1 MKKNMI
7 RQLAASADI
16 PDTPIPTLPLVE
28 IAGTGRVLIEN
39 HQGVTCYE
47 PSVIQI
53 KTKTGQIR
61 VEGESLE
68 LSCMTRGKLVILGQ
82 IRCVS
87 LCGR

>member
-7 RQLAASADI
+7 RQLAASADL

-47 PSVIQI
+47 PSMIQV
-53 KTKTGQIR
+53 KTRTGLIC

-68 LSCMTRGKLVILGQ
+68 LSCMTKGKLVILGQ

-87 LCGR
+87 LFGR

>member
-1 MKKNMI
+1 
-7 RQLAASADI
+7 
-16 PDTPIPTLPLVE
+16 V
-28 IAGTGRVLIEN
+28 
-39 HQGVTCYE
+39 
-47 PSVIQI
+47 

-87 LCGR
+87 LFRG

>member
-7 RQLAASADI
+7 QQLAASAELS
-16 PDTPIPTLPLVE
+16 DTPIPTLPLVE
-28 IAGTGRVLIEN
+28 ISGSGRVLIEN

-47 PSVIQI
+47 PCNIQVR
-53 KTKTGQIR
+53 TKTGHIC

-68 LSCMTRGKLVILGQ
+68 LACMTKGKLVILGQ

-87 LCGR
+87 LFQR

>member
-1 MKKNMI
+1 VKKNVI
-7 RQLAASADI
+7 RQLAVSAELS
-16 PDTPIPTLPLVE
+16 DTPIPTQPLVE

-39 HQGVTCYE
+39 DQGVTCYE
-47 PSVIQI
+47 PSVIQV

-87 LCGR
+87 LFRG